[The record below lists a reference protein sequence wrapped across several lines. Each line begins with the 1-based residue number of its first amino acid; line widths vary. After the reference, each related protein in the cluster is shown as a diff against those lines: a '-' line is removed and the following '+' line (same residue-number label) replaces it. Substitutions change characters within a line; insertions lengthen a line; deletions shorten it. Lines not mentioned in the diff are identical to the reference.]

1 MISIRHLSKT
11 FGKFHALRNV
21 SVDCESGEC
30 IALIGPNGSGK
41 TTLLKCILGMVSPTS
56 GEIYLNEKSI
66 LHAWD
71 YRRHIGYMPQI
82 GRYPENMTMRQVF
95 DMMMDLR
102 KDFQAEL
109 NDELVHDL
117 G

>member
-1 MISIRHLSKT
+1 MIEIKKLNKVYGRNQV
-11 FGKFHALRNV
+11 LRDV
-21 SVDCESGEC
+21 SLTCAGGEC

-109 NDELVHDL
+109 
-117 G
+117 